1 MITQITCP
9 NCGTPYRAEVHQLVD
24 ARRTPELKQR
34 LLNGSLNV
42 AVCPNCGAGGQ
53 MSSILAY
60 HDADHELFMIYLPQ
74 ELHLNQVQ
82 REQMIGRMTQ
92 DALNSLPPEER
103 RAYILQPQM
112 IINMQTFMEKV
123 LETEGIT
130 KEMIER
136 QQKQVELLRTLVQ
149 ADQDVQDY
157 LIKERI
163 KEIDETFFA
172 MLQSFVDAAAQAN
185 DEKQMVALTNLR
197 ARLMTE
203 TAVGRRLEQ
212 RQIAIHK
219 LSREAKQQGGLSP
232 QLLAKHVIANQE
244 DEDVVQALVMAGQGA
259 LRYEFFGE
267 LTSAIEAA
275 EKKGDKTT
283 ATRLTNYRT
292 SFLEIFE
299 EMQNASRQVL
309 DEATQTLQL
318 LLDAPDKATA
328 VREHADKLDEAFM
341 YVLSARMAE
350 AEQKGRQ
357 ADFAALAEIQEA
369 IMGLVEDQMP
379 PEIQLINHL
388 VQAET
393 PAQEAAILDANRDLL
408 SPELVAVID
417 QIITQST
424 EAGQPELNGR
434 LQAIKAAIQ
443 SRLVHS

>member
-9 NCGTPYRAEVHQLVD
+9 NCGAPYRAEVHQLVD

-34 LLNGSLNV
+34 LLNGSLNM

-74 ELHLNQVQ
+74 ELHLNQMQ
-82 REQMIGRMTQ
+82 REQLIGRMTQ
-92 DALNSLPPEER
+92 DVTNSLPPEER

-136 QQKQVELLRTLVQ
+136 QQKQVELLRTLIQ

-157 LIKERI
+157 LIKERVS
-163 KEIDETFFA
+163 EIDETFFA

-185 DEKQMVALTNLR
+185 DEKQMVAMTNLR

-232 QLLAKHVIANQE
+232 QLLAKHVMANQQ

-259 LRYEFFGE
+259 LRYEFFSE
-267 LTSAIEAA
+267 LTAAIEAA

-283 ATRLTNYRT
+283 AVRLTNYREQ
-292 SFLEIFE
+292 FLKIYE

-309 DEATQTLQL
+309 GEANQTLQL
-318 LLDAPDKATA
+318 LLDAPDKAMA
-328 VREHADKLDEAFM
+328 VRQHADKLDETFM
-341 YVLSARMAE
+341 YLLSARLAE

-357 ADFAALAEIQEA
+357 ADAAALAEVQEA
-369 IMGLVEDQMP
+369 IIGLVEDQMP

-388 VQAET
+388 IEAET
-393 PAQEAAILDANRDLL
+393 PAQEAAILDANRKML
-408 SPELVAVID
+408 SPELVAMID
-417 QIITQST
+417 QIITQATQS
-424 EAGQPELNGR
+424 GQPELNGR

-443 SRLVHS
+443 QKL